1 MSERQTERVSA
12 PFEVTVPMRAAV
24 LGTVGAVLVGLIL
37 LYVETYNMTPPILQ
51 GYPGDAFFPRLVL
64 GFCIVWAV
72 IILARGIFMSQK
84 AAAAR
89 YEAPSLSLH
98 WLEYASIVA
107 LVLLY
112 ALLLEPI
119 GFEITTVVLMMA
131 LLVPRVLA
139 APGTTLARATL
150 AGFALSL
157 ATMLI
162 LYAGLG
168 PALKIGLP
176 LKFLP
181 IYITS

>member
-1 MSERQTERVSA
+1 MSERRDEGLPG
-12 PFEVTVPMRAAV
+12 PFDVTVPMRAAV
-24 LGTVGAVLVGLIL
+24 LSTVGIVLLGLIFL
-37 LYVETYNMTPPILQ
+37 VVETYNMTPPILE

-64 GFCIVWAV
+64 AFCIVWAV
-72 IILARGIFMSQK
+72 IILARGIFLSQA

-89 YEAPSLSLH
+89 VEASYVALH
-98 WLEYASIVA
+98 WLEFVSVIA

-112 ALLLEPI
+112 ALLLEPV

-131 LLVPRVLA
+131 LLVPRLLA
-139 APGTTLARATL
+139 APGRTPARAVL
-150 AGFALSL
+150 AGLALSL

-176 LKFLP
+176 LQFLP
-181 IYITS
+181 TYIEL